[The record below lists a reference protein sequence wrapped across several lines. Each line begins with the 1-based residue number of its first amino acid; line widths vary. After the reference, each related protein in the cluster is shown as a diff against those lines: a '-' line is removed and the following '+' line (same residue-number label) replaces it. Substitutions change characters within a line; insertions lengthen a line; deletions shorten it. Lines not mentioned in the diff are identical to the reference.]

1 MASEGELAEV
11 HREEKQE
18 VIPRVR
24 VVTAPSSGIMT
35 NCITKVI
42 CFDYP
47 RLLSHE
53 SISNK
58 PAFLNVKF
66 RVYEIKSQNKF
77 LETNKEKSL
86 IEFGLDHF
94 V

>member
-1 MASEGELAEV
+1 MVNEDEMAEA

-18 VIPRVR
+18 AIPRVR
-24 VVTAPSSGIMT
+24 VVTPPSFGIMT

-47 RLLSHE
+47 RLLSYE

-58 PAFLNVKF
+58 PTFLNVKF
-66 RVYEIKSQNKF
+66 GVYEIKSQKKF

-86 IEFGLDHF
+86 IEFGLDNI